1 MMNTSKSNSFKIR
14 VRDYFSENISSRD
27 AIALLFNRK
36 FEPEQ
41 NIIIDFSEVEFITRS
56 ATHQLLKEIERVEE
70 RFKCNVTIESA
81 ATEVSSMLKIVKESL
96 QHSIKQKTDVYQVS
110 FSTSSELN
118 HFLMQF

>member
-1 MMNTSKSNSFKIR
+1 MIAPKSNSTRIR
-14 VRDYFSENISSRD
+14 VRDLFSENISSRD

-41 NIIIDFSEVEFITRS
+41 NIIIDFSDVVFITRS

-70 RFKCNVTIESA
+70 RFKCKVTIESPA
-81 ATEVSSMLKIVKESL
+81 DEVSCMLRIVKESL
-96 QHSIKQKTDVYQVS
+96 VHSIKQKSEVYQVS

-118 HFLMQF
+118 QFLMQF

>member
-1 MMNTSKSNSFKIR
+1 MNTSKSNSFKIR

-56 ATHQLLKEIERVEE
+56 ATHQLLKEIERLEE
-70 RFKCNVTIESA
+70 RFKCTVTLESTP
-81 ATEVSSMLKIVKESL
+81 TEVSSMLKIVRESL
-96 QHSIKQKTDVYQVS
+96 VHSIKQKSDVHQVS
-110 FSTSSELN
+110 FNSTSELN
-118 HFLMQF
+118 QFLMQF